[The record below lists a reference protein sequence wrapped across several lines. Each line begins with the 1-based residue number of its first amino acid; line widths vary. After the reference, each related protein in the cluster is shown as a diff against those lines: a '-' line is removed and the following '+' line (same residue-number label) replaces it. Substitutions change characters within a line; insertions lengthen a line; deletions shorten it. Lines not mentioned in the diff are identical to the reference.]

1 MATSRRRR
9 THLKYIEKP
18 QDYEHRVEIAIEA
31 LFHATAGIEMIV
43 RFLREQQSPDW
54 RDTQMLDTAAGDFR
68 NAIRWLRKRLAFR
81 TIRRTQRLRHRGK

>member
-1 MATSRRRR
+1 MPNKRLKR
-9 THLKYIEKP
+9 HLRDADQP
-18 QDYEHRVEIAIEA
+18 QEYRHRVEIAIEA

-68 NAIRWLRKRLAFR
+68 NAIQWLRKRLAFR
-81 TIRRTQRLRHRGK
+81 TIRRPQRLRHRRK